1 MGNKAQKEVVEAHA
15 IVANDEAAPGE
26 RYRACEVLI
35 RFGVVEPALPVLRNL
50 ESDAVWAP
58 AAGFLRRTAEYIRRR
73 GLATELTAI
82 QFDEDE
88 NKRMAIGDA
97 AFWKS
102 RDPQRRS
109 ESLLIVFVGR
119 DKSFWVSLDMLHRII
134 RDVAGQAVYLRDFAG
149 VYFLAGID
157 PYCSYEDTLNGL
169 KGVVEKAGVRKVCLL
184 GLSAGGFAALK
195 YGLDLSADAVLA
207 LSPLTDVRHAWAKPQ
222 TQEQFKRYNIPIEWL
237 DILPFYERAERRP
250 EVTIVYGELN
260 QRDDHHA
267 RRLAHVPGVRL
278 RQIPELSLHNSFAH
292 LLGTG
297 RFERLVRELLTQ

>member
-1 MGNKAQKEVVEAHA
+1 MGKKAQEELAEAHV
-15 IVANDEAAPGE
+15 IAASDQATPAE
-26 RYRACEVLI
+26 RFRACEVLV

-73 GLATELTAI
+73 GLANEMTSV
-82 QFDEDE
+82 QFAEDE
-88 NKRMAIGDA
+88 PDGVALGDA
-97 AFWKS
+97 ALWRS
-102 RDPQRRS
+102 RDPQRCS

-134 RDVAGQAVYLRDFAG
+134 RDVAGQALYLRDFAG

-157 PYCSYEDTLNGL
+157 PYRSYQSTLSGL
-169 KGVVEKAGVRKVCLL
+169 KGVVERAAVRKVCLL

-195 YGLDLSADAVLA
+195 YGLDLSAHAVLA
-207 LSPLTDVRHAWAKPQ
+207 LSPLTDVRYAWGKPQ
-222 TQEQFKRYNIPIEWL
+222 TREQFERYNIPIEWL
-237 DILPFYERAERRP
+237 DVLPFYEQAERRP

-260 QRDDHHA
+260 QRDDYHA
-267 RRLAHVPGVRL
+267 RRLAHIPGVCL